1 MPDES
6 LKKDVV
12 KKITIWPQLLATC
25 TLSLAVIGSGLA
37 NGWASPYL
45 AQLTSTEANVPLRLT
60 DTEASWVASL
70 LNLGRLVGALLSAL
84 CQEYIG
90 RKKVLLLGGI
100 PLAASWVFSICATS
114 VMWLYTSRFCS
125 GIGSGMIWSALSLYL
140 SEIANPKIRGSL
152 ISMNV
157 NASSFG
163 LFLGNAMGPY
173 LSMEMFGYVSLVPN
187 ILFIILFSLIPES
200 PYHYLL
206 HGDIDKAEASLKWF
220 RREADVKAEMRD
232 LQEFVNG
239 AETNIFIKFKEF
251 LIPNNLKKAFVVVG
265 VYVFSYVSGYSA
277 LTSYAEIILTKSEIT
292 VRPSLVVMI
301 LGFTTIVAGFSA
313 TLLVDKLGRRC
324 FLMMS
329 GVGTSLSLALL
340 GLHFHL
346 LSLEFDPAALT
357 WLPIVALL
365 TFNLSMS
372 SGLQPI
378 PSTLLGEMFTANMKN
393 MASLCVS
400 SSNALLSFASAKT
413 YQPYLDLVGD
423 KFVYWTYSICV
434 LFSVPYVYFLI
445 PETAGKSLLE
455 IQRAIKK

>member
-90 RKKVLLLGGI
+90 RKKVLLLGGV

-301 LGFTTIVAGFSA
+301 LGFTTIIAGFSA

-413 YQPYLDLVGD
+413 YQPYLDLVGE
-423 KFVYWTYSICV
+423 KFVYWTYSVCV

>member
-12 KKITIWPQLLATC
+12 KKITIWPQLLATG

-70 LNLGRLVGALLSAL
+70 LNLGRLAGALLSAL

-90 RKKVLLLGGI
+90 RKKVLLLGGV

-163 LFLGNAMGPY
+163 LFLGNSIGPY

-206 HGDIDKAEASLKWF
+206 HGDIDKAEESLKWF

-232 LQEFVNG
+232 LQEFVDG

-251 LIPNNLKKAFVVVG
+251 LIPKNLKKALVVVG
-265 VYVFSYVSGYSA
+265 VYVFSYLSGYSA

-301 LGFTTIVAGFSA
+301 LGFSTIIAGLSA

-324 FLMMS
+324 FLIMS
-329 GVGTSLSLALL
+329 GIGTSLSLALL

-346 LSLEFDPAALT
+346 LSLEFDPATLT

-378 PSTLLGEMFTANMKN
+378 PSTLLGEMFTANIKN

-400 SSNALLSFASAKT
+400 SSNAVLSFVSAKT

-423 KFVYWTYSICV
+423 KFVYWSYSICV

>member
-90 RKKVLLLGGI
+90 RKKVLLLGGV

-232 LQEFVNG
+232 LQEFVKG

-277 LTSYAEIILTKSEIT
+277 LSSYAEIILTKSEIT

-301 LGFTTIVAGFSA
+301 LGFTTIIAGFSA

-423 KFVYWTYSICV
+423 KFVYWTYSVCV

-455 IQRAIKK
+455 IQQAIKK